1 MRAVSY
7 LPRRSALSR
16 GALALMGGT
25 LLARARWAEVTDFPF
40 VRWVTLHHP
49 DLPTGLDGL
58 RLVQISDVHAG
69 NFMPPSRLDQ
79 VRDAVTAIQPEIIAF
94 TGDQLDRRDVDS
106 ELFVHGFA
114 GLEAPLGTF
123 GVLGNHDHIAG
134 PQLAVAA
141 LTAAGITPLVNR
153 AVVVERGG
161 DRLVL
166 AGVDDLDASPGWGA
180 DFSILQHHDAPFKLL
195 LCHQPNG
202 WWQGRLAGAHI
213 TLSGHTHGG
222 QVALPSP
229 GLNIA
234 RLGTKFV
241 AGVYS
246 ADEKLLFVSRGVGVG
261 AFPVRYGAPPEI
273 DVVTLR
279 RGPLGAVIR

>member
-1 MRAVSY
+1 M
-7 LPRRSALSR
+7 
-16 GALALMGGT
+16 
-25 LLARARWAEVTDFPF
+25 ARARWAEVADFPF

-49 DLPTGLDGL
+49 ELPIGLDGM
-58 RLVQISDVHAG
+58 RMVQISDVHAG
-69 NFMPPSRLDQ
+69 NFMPPARLDQ
-79 VRDAVTAIQPEIIAF
+79 VRDAVTALRPEVIVF

-123 GVLGNHDHIAG
+123 GVLGNHDHMAG

-141 LTAAGITPLVNR
+141 LQAAGITPLVNQ
-153 AVVVERGG
+153 AVMVERGG
-161 DRLVL
+161 DVLRLV
-166 AGVDDLDASPGWGA
+166 GVDDLDASPGWGA
-180 DFSILQHHDAPFKLL
+180 DFSILHGAEAPFMVL

-202 WWQGRLAGAHI
+202 WWQGRLAGAHV

-222 QVALPSP
+222 QVAFPTR

-234 RLGTKFV
+234 RLGTRFV
-241 AGVYS
+241 AGAYS
-246 ADEKLLFVSRGVGVG
+246 ADGKLLFVSRGVGVG
-261 AFPVRYGAPPEI
+261 AFPVRFGAPPEI

-279 RGPLGAVIR
+279 RGPLAALVR